1 MTTTAL
7 AAAGELVAVLGRF
20 HLDPADASDDYG
32 ALFAYPRTDEGE
44 EDVLV
49 CHFGHLVEVDASLY
63 SLPALRP
70 GDVLVRAH
78 EEARWVRWRF
88 RTAADLEA
96 WMADPVGW
104 GLDGTAH

>member
-7 AAAGELVAVLGRF
+7 AAAGEPVTVLGRF
-20 HLDPADASDDYG
+20 PLDPADPSDDHG
-32 ALFAYPRTDEGE
+32 VLFAHPRTDEGE

-49 CHFGHLVEVDASLY
+49 CHFGHLLEVDDSLE

-78 EEARWVRWRF
+78 EEARWVRWHF

-96 WMADPVGW
+96 WTADPVGW
-104 GLDGTAH
+104 GLDG

>member
-1 MTTTAL
+1 MSTTVL
-7 AAAGELVAVLGRF
+7 AAAGEFVAVLGRF
-20 HLDPADASDDYG
+20 QLDATDSSDDYG

-49 CHFGHLVEVDASLY
+49 CHFGHLVVFDGSLR

-78 EEARWVRWRF
+78 EEARWVRWHF
-88 RTAADLEA
+88 RTGADLEA

-104 GLDGTAH
+104 GLDGSVR

>member
-1 MTTTAL
+1 VATTPL
-7 AAAGELVAVLGRF
+7 AAAGEFVAMLGRF
-20 HLDPADASDDYG
+20 PLDPAVPSDDYG
-32 ALFAYPRTDEGE
+32 ALFAFPRTDEGE
-44 EDVLV
+44 EDLLV
-49 CHFGHLVEVDASLY
+49 CHFGHLVEVDDSLR

-78 EEARWVRWRF
+78 EEARWVRWHF

-104 GLDGTAH
+104 ALDG